1 MPNVNVKKCDL
12 THIFRKNLLSFIN
25 DNVNIQQNLQLF
37 IGVPME
43 TTNAQAYYLTNKN
56 YWLFGGYFFVYFFI
70 MATCYPFLGIWLGDI
85 NGLSGEDA
93 GMVFAMMSFFALC
106 FQPIFGYVS
115 DKLGVK
121 KHLLWV
127 LAITLVFYAPFF
139 IYIFAPLLKTNIWLG
154 SMVGGAYMG
163 FVFQAGSPASEAY
176 IERISRR
183 SQFEYGRARMFG
195 MFGWA
200 ICASIAG
207 NLYGIDPNSVFWLGS
222 AGALVLLVLIAL
234 AKPEESATTKVVEQL
249 VSNRNP
255 VTLKQAM
262 AIFKRAKFWALLGY
276 VVGVACIYDIF
287 DQQFGNFFNTFFT
300 SHAEGIQM
308 FGYVTT
314 AGEML
319 NALIMFFVP
328 LIINRIGAKNALL
341 IAGSIMSIRIIG
353 SSFATEAWHVV
364 VLKTLHMFEVPFY
377 LVGVFKYI
385 ANTFELHFSATIYL
399 VACHFAKQV
408 GNMIVSPLVGTGYD
422 IYGYQ
427 HTYFILG
434 CIAVTF
440 TLISAFTLTGK
451 MTFSERYQLH
461 KSNSQSR

>member
-1 MPNVNVKKCDL
+1 M
-12 THIFRKNLLSFIN
+12 
-25 DNVNIQQNLQLF
+25 DNSATQD
-37 IGVPME
+37 
-43 TTNAQAYYLTNKN
+43 YYLSNRN
-56 YWLFGGYFFVYFFI
+56 YWLFSGYFFVFFFI

-106 FQPIFGYVS
+106 FQPVFGYVS
-115 DKLGVK
+115 DKLGIR
-121 KHLLWV
+121 KHLLWI
-127 LAITLVFYAPFF
+127 LAVTLVFYAPFF
-139 IYIFAPLLKTNIWLG
+139 IYVFAPLLKTNVWLG
-154 SMVGGAYMG
+154 SIVGGAYIG
-163 FVFQAGSPASEAY
+163 FVFQAGAPASEAY

-183 SQFEYGRARMFG
+183 CRFEYGRARMFG

-207 NLYGIDPNSVFWLGS
+207 NLYGSNPNYVFWLGS
-222 AGALVLLVLIAL
+222 AASLVLLLLIFL
-234 AKPEESATTKVVEQL
+234 AKPTESSTAKVVERL
-249 VSNRNP
+249 VSNKNP
-255 VTLKQAM
+255 VTLKQAII
-262 AIFKRAKFWALLGY
+262 IFKRPKFWALLAY

-287 DQQFGNFFNTFFT
+287 DQQFGNFFNTFFA
-300 SHAEGIQM
+300 SHAEGIQI

-328 LIINRIGAKNALL
+328 LVINRIGAKNALL
-341 IAGSIMSIRIIG
+341 IAGSIMSVRIIG

-364 VLKTLHMFEVPFY
+364 LLKTLHMFEVPFY

-385 ANTFELHFSATIYL
+385 ASTFELHFSATIYL
-399 VACHFAKQV
+399 VACHFTKQI
-408 GNMIVSPLVGTGYD
+408 GNMIVSPIVGAGYD
-422 IYGYQ
+422 LYGFQ

-440 TLISAFTLTGK
+440 TIISAFTLTGK
-451 MTFSERYQLH
+451 MPFSERYQLQ
-461 KSNSQSR
+461 KCNVQSR

>member
-1 MPNVNVKKCDL
+1 
-12 THIFRKNLLSFIN
+12 
-25 DNVNIQQNLQLF
+25 
-37 IGVPME
+37 ME
-43 TTNAQAYYLTNKN
+43 NSATQDYYLSNRN
-56 YWLFGGYFFVYFFI
+56 YWLFSGYFFVFFFI

-106 FQPIFGYVS
+106 FQPVFGYVS
-115 DKLGVK
+115 DKLGIR
-121 KHLLWV
+121 KHLLWI
-127 LAITLVFYAPFF
+127 LAVTLVFYAPFF
-139 IYIFAPLLKTNIWLG
+139 IYVFAPLLKTNVWLG
-154 SMVGGAYMG
+154 SIIGGAYIG

-176 IERISRR
+176 IERVSRR
-183 SQFEYGRARMFG
+183 CRFEYGRARMFG

-207 NLYGIDPNSVFWLGS
+207 NLYGSNPNYVFWLGS
-222 AGALVLLVLIAL
+222 AASLVLLVLIFL
-234 AKPEESATTKVVEQL
+234 AKPTESSTAKVVEQL
-249 VSNRNP
+249 VSNKNP
-255 VTLKQAM
+255 VTLKQAII
-262 AIFKRAKFWALLGY
+262 IFKRPKFWALLAY

-287 DQQFGNFFNTFFT
+287 DQQFGNFFNTFFA

-341 IAGSIMSIRIIG
+341 IAGSIMSVRIIG

-385 ANTFELHFSATIYL
+385 ASTFELHFSATIYL
-399 VACHFAKQV
+399 VACHFTKQI
-408 GNMIVSPLVGTGYD
+408 GNMIVSPIVGAGYD
-422 IYGYQ
+422 LYGFQ

-434 CIAVTF
+434 SIAVTF
-440 TLISAFTLTGK
+440 TIISAFTLTDK
-451 MTFSERYQLH
+451 MPFSERYQLQ
-461 KSNSQSR
+461 KCNVQSR

>member
-1 MPNVNVKKCDL
+1 
-12 THIFRKNLLSFIN
+12 
-25 DNVNIQQNLQLF
+25 
-37 IGVPME
+37 ME
-43 TTNAQAYYLTNKN
+43 NSATQDYYLSNRN
-56 YWLFGGYFFVYFFI
+56 YWLFSGYFFVFFFI

-106 FQPIFGYVS
+106 FQPVFGYVS
-115 DKLGVK
+115 DKLGIR
-121 KHLLWV
+121 KHLLWI
-127 LAITLVFYAPFF
+127 LAVTLVFYAPFF
-139 IYIFAPLLKTNIWLG
+139 IYVFAPLLKTNVWLG
-154 SMVGGAYMG
+154 SIVGGAYIG

-176 IERISRR
+176 IERVSRR
-183 SQFEYGRARMFG
+183 CRFEYGRARMFG

-207 NLYGIDPNSVFWLGS
+207 NLYGSNPNYVFWLGS
-222 AGALVLLVLIAL
+222 AASLVLLLLIFL
-234 AKPEESATTKVVEQL
+234 AKPTENSTAKVVEQL
-249 VSNRNP
+249 VSNKNP
-255 VTLKQAM
+255 VTLKQAII
-262 AIFKRAKFWALLGY
+262 IFKRPKFGALLAY

-287 DQQFGNFFNTFFT
+287 DQQFGNFFNTFFA

-328 LIINRIGAKNALL
+328 LVINRIGAKNALL
-341 IAGSIMSIRIIG
+341 IAGSIMSVRIIG

-385 ANTFELHFSATIYL
+385 ASTFELHFSATIYL
-399 VACHFAKQV
+399 VACHFTKQI
-408 GNMIVSPLVGTGYD
+408 GNMIVSPIVGAGYD
-422 IYGYQ
+422 LYGFQ

-440 TLISAFTLTGK
+440 TIISAFTLTDK
-451 MTFSERYQLH
+451 MPFSERYQLQ
-461 KSNSQSR
+461 KCNVQSR

>member
-1 MPNVNVKKCDL
+1 MESSGIQ
-12 THIFRKNLLSFIN
+12 THYLSN
-25 DNVNIQQNLQLF
+25 R
-37 IGVPME
+37 
-43 TTNAQAYYLTNKN
+43 N
-56 YWLFGGYFFVYFFI
+56 YWLFSGYFFVFFFI

-106 FQPIFGYVS
+106 FQPVFGYVS
-115 DKLGVK
+115 DKLGVR
-121 KHLLWV
+121 KHLLWI
-127 LAITLVFYAPFF
+127 LAVTLVFYAPFF
-139 IYIFAPLLKTNIWLG
+139 IYVFAPLLKTNVWLG
-154 SMVGGAYMG
+154 TVVGGAYIG

-176 IERISRR
+176 IERVSRQ

-207 NLYGIDPNSVFWLGS
+207 NLYGSNPNYVFWLGS
-222 AGALVLLVLIAL
+222 AASLVLLLLIFL
-234 AKPEESATTKVVEQL
+234 AKPTETSTAKVVEQL
-249 VSNRNP
+249 VANKNP
-255 VTLKQAM
+255 VTLKQALI
-262 AIFKRAKFWALLGY
+262 IFKRPKFWALLAY

-287 DQQFGNFFNTFFT
+287 DQQFGNFFNTFFA
-300 SHAEGIQM
+300 SRAEGIQM

-341 IAGSIMSIRIIG
+341 IAGSIMSLRIIG

-399 VACHFAKQV
+399 VACHFTKQI
-408 GNMIVSPLVGTGYD
+408 GNMIVSPLVGAGYD
-422 IYGYQ
+422 VYGFQ

-440 TLISAFTLTGK
+440 TIISAFTLTGE
-451 MTFSERYQLH
+451 MPLAERHQLQ
-461 KSNSQSR
+461 KCNVQSR